1 MCVHLFVSDSL
12 TAFVLRSFCH
22 VCTFVCVGHADGI
35 RVEELLPW
43 VYICLCRTC

>member
-1 MCVHLFVSDSL
+1 MGVHLFVSDML

-22 VCTFVCVGHADGI
+22 VCTFVCVGHADGMC
-35 RVEELLPW
+35 VEELLPW